1 MKFAYCEKT
10 VISLHKI
17 EKPWIIE
24 ISVAGCRFYAGDPSG
39 LHTPSLARM
48 ETREY
53 TGRKPNLEETHERK
67 KISGDDVGIAAYSG
81 DAVHAV

>member
-17 EKPWIIE
+17 EKPRIIE
-24 ISVAGCRFYAGDPSG
+24 MGVAGCRFSARDPSG

-48 ETREY
+48 DAREY
-53 TGRKPNLEETHERK
+53 TVRKPNLEETHERK
-67 KISGDDVGIAAYSG
+67 KIFGDDIGIAAYSG
-81 DAVHAV
+81 DVVYAL